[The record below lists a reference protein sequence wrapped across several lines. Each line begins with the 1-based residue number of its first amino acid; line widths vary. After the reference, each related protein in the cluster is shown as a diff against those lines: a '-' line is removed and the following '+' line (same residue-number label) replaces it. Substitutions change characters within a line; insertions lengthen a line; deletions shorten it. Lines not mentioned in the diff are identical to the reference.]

1 MTDTTQDG
9 ASAGG
14 WSPERSAAGGHNPYL
29 IAFVV
34 SIATFMEVLDTT
46 IANVAL
52 RHIAGG
58 LAVGIDES
66 TYVITS
72 YLVANAIV
80 LSISGWLSTV
90 IGRKRFYMICVAT
103 FTISSLLCGFAWN
116 LQSLVLFRILQGL
129 GGGGMATSEQA
140 ILADSFPP
148 EKRGQAFAIYG
159 VAVVVAPVIGP
170 TLGGWITDTY
180 SWHWV
185 FLINVPMGLL
195 SLFLVGRL
203 VKEPSGAE
211 EEREKLLSKGVQVDY
226 IGFALVAIGLGSL
239 EYVLDEGQRN
249 DWFGSNMIIFFAV
262 LSAVSL
268 LALIPWE
275 LTREE
280 PIIDLRLLGRRQFA
294 ACFLVMLGTGAV
306 LISTTQI
313 LPQLL
318 QTELNYT
325 ALLAGL
331 ALSPG
336 GIATL
341 MLMPVVGRLVS
352 TVQPKYLIMF
362 GATVVAFSMWHLT
375 GLNGDITYGY
385 AALAR
390 VFLAIGL
397 PFLFLPVTTASY
409 DGVPSDKTNQAS
421 ALINVARN
429 IGGSMGV
436 ALAQTV
442 LAQRQQFHQSRL
454 IEHAA
459 PSDLGYQQT
468 IDAMTRYF
476 QAQGSNPS
484 DAAAQAIAWVGKTLQ
499 QQVDFLAYIDV
510 FWMLAIIAVLMIP
523 TAAVLRPIDLGAPAR
538 GIRPRHSL
546 RAERIDCDAVSVDG
560 FECGGH
566 PARTI
571 FPT

>member
-1 MTDTTQDG
+1 MTDASQNG
-9 ASAGG
+9 ASTGA

-103 FTISSLLCGFAWN
+103 FSVASLLCGFAWN
-116 LQSLVLFRILQGL
+116 LEALVLFRILQGL

-148 EKRGQAFAIYG
+148 AKRGQAFAIYG

-185 FLINVPMGLL
+185 FLINVPMGML
-195 SLFLVGRL
+195 SLFLVGTL

-211 EEREKLLSKGVQVDY
+211 EEREKLLSKGLRVDY

-249 DWFGSNMIIFFAV
+249 DWFGSNLIVFFAV

-362 GATVVAFSMWHLT
+362 GAAVVAFSMWHLT

-390 VFLAIGL
+390 IFLAIGL

-409 DGVPSDKTNQAS
+409 DGVPPDKTNQAS

-436 ALAQTV
+436 ALAQTI

-476 QAQGSNPS
+476 QAQGSNAS
-484 DAAAQAIAWVGKTLQ
+484 DAASQAVSWVGKTLQ

-510 FWMLAIIAVLMIP
+510 FWTLAIVAVLMIP

-538 GIRPRHSL
+538 GH
-546 RAERIDCDAVSVDG
+546 
-560 FECGGH
+560 
-566 PARTI
+566 
-571 FPT
+571 

>member
-1 MTDTTQDG
+1 MTDATQDG
-9 ASAGG
+9 AYAGG

-90 IGRKRFYMICVAT
+90 IGRKRFYMMCVAT
-103 FTISSLLCGFAWN
+103 FSVASLLCGFAWN

-148 EKRGQAFAIYG
+148 RKRGQAFAIYG

-195 SLFLVGRL
+195 SLFLVGTL

-211 EEREKLLSKGVQVDY
+211 EERERLLSKGLRVDY
-226 IGFALVAIGLGSL
+226 VGFALVAIGLGSL

-262 LSAVSL
+262 LSGASL

-280 PIIDLRLLGRRQFA
+280 PIIDLRLLGRRQFG

-306 LISTTQI
+306 LISTTQL

-341 MLMPVVGRLVS
+341 MLMPVVGRLVG

-362 GATVVAFSMWHLT
+362 GATAVALSMWHLT

-385 AALAR
+385 AALSR
-390 VFLAIGL
+390 IFLAIGL

-409 DGVPSDKTNQAS
+409 DGVPPDKTNQAS

-459 PSDLGYQQT
+459 PSDLGYQQS
-468 IDAMTRYF
+468 IDTMTRFF
-476 QAQGSNPS
+476 QAHGSNAS
-484 DAAAQAIAWVGKTLQ
+484 DAASQAVAWVGRTLQ
-499 QQVDFLAYIDV
+499 QQVDLLAYIDV
-510 FWMLAIIAVLMIP
+510 FWTLAIIAVLMIP
-523 TAAVLRPIDLGAPAR
+523 TAVVLRPIDLGAPAK
-538 GIRPRHSL
+538 
-546 RAERIDCDAVSVDG
+546 
-560 FECGGH
+560 GH
-566 PARTI
+566 
-571 FPT
+571 

>member
-1 MTDTTQDG
+1 MTDVAQGGG
-9 ASAGG
+9 ASGS

-90 IGRKRFYMICVAT
+90 IGRKRFYMICVGI
-103 FTISSLLCGFAWN
+103 FTVTSLLCGFAWS
-116 LQSLVLFRILQGL
+116 LQALVLFRILQGL

-148 EKRGQAFAIYG
+148 AKRGQAFAIYG
-159 VAVVVAPVIGP
+159 VAVVVAPVVGP

-185 FLINVPMGLL
+185 FLINVPMGLI
-195 SLFLVGRL
+195 SLFLVGTL
-203 VKEPSGAE
+203 VNEPSGAE
-211 EEREKLLSKGVQVDY
+211 DERRELLRNGIRVDY
-226 IGFALVAIGLGSL
+226 IGFLLVAIGLGSL
-239 EYVLDEGQRN
+239 EFVLDEGQKN
-249 DWFGSNMIIFFAV
+249 DWFGSNMIVIFAFIAAFC
-262 LSAVSL
+262 LM
-268 LALIPWE
+268 ALIPWE
-275 LTREE
+275 LMRED
-280 PIIDLRLLGRRQFA
+280 PIVDISLLGRRQFGS
-294 ACFLVMLGTGAV
+294 CFLVMLGTGAV
-306 LISTTQI
+306 LISTTQL

-325 ALLAGL
+325 AMLAGL

-336 GIATL
+336 GIVTM
-341 MLMPVVGRLVS
+341 MLMPVVGNLIGI
-352 TVQPKYLIMF
+352 VQPKYLIVV
-362 GATVVAFSMWHLT
+362 GACIVALSMWHLT
-375 GLNGDITYGY
+375 GLTGDISYGY
-385 AALAR
+385 AAMAR
-390 VFLAIGL
+390 IFLAAGL

-409 DGVPSDKTNQAS
+409 GGVPPDKTNQAS

-429 IGGSMGV
+429 LGGSMGV

-442 LAQRQQFHQSRL
+442 LAQREQFHQSRL

-476 QAQGSNPS
+476 QAQGSNAS
-484 DAAAQAIAWVGKTLQ
+484 DAASQAIAWVGQTLQ
-499 QQVDFLAYIDV
+499 QQVALLAYIDV
-510 FWMLAIIAVLMIP
+510 FWMLAVVGSLMIP
-523 TAAVLRPIDLGAPAR
+523 LALIIEPIDLRAPAK
-538 GIRPRHSL
+538 
-546 RAERIDCDAVSVDG
+546 
-560 FECGGH
+560 GH
-566 PARTI
+566 
-571 FPT
+571 

>member
-1 MTDTTQDG
+1 MTDATQDG

-66 TYVITS
+66 TYIITS
-72 YLVANAIV
+72 YLVANAVV

-103 FTISSLLCGFAWN
+103 FSTASLLCGLAWN
-116 LQSLVLFRILQGL
+116 LQALVLFRILQGL

-148 EKRGQAFAIYG
+148 HKRGHAFAIYG

-195 SLFLVGRL
+195 SLLLVGML

-211 EEREKLLSKGVQVDY
+211 QERKMLLSKGLRVDY
-226 IGFALVAIGLGSL
+226 IGFLLVAIGLGSL
-239 EYVLDEGQRN
+239 EFVLDEGQRN
-249 DWFGSNMIIFFAV
+249 DWFGSNMIVIFAV
-262 LSAVSL
+262 LAAVSL
-268 LALIPWE
+268 VALIPWE
-275 LTREE
+275 LTRED
-280 PIIDLRLLGRRQFA
+280 PIVDLRLLGRRQFA

-306 LISTTQI
+306 LISTTQL

-325 ALLAGL
+325 AMLAGL

-341 MLMPVVGRLVS
+341 ILMPVAGRLVS
-352 TVQPKYLIMF
+352 TIQPKYLIMF
-362 GATVVAFSMWHLT
+362 GAAIVAFSMWHLT
-375 GLNGDITYGY
+375 GLTGDITYRY
-385 AALAR
+385 AALSR
-390 VFLAIGL
+390 IFLALGL

-409 DGVPSDKTNQAS
+409 DGVPADKTNQAS
-421 ALINVARN
+421 AMINVARN

-468 IDAMTRYF
+468 IEAMTRYF
-476 QAQGSNPS
+476 QAQGSNAN
-484 DAAAQAIAWVGKTLQ
+484 DAASQALAWVGRTLQ
-499 QQVDFLAYIDV
+499 QQVDLLAYIDV
-510 FWMLAIIAVLMIP
+510 FWTLAIIAMLMIP
-523 TAAVLRPIDLGAPAR
+523 TAAVLRSIDLSAPAR
-538 GIRPRHSL
+538 GH
-546 RAERIDCDAVSVDG
+546 
-560 FECGGH
+560 
-566 PARTI
+566 
-571 FPT
+571 

>member
-1 MTDTTQDG
+1 MTDTTQGG
-9 ASAGG
+9 ASTGA

-90 IGRKRFYMICVAT
+90 IGRKRFYMMCVAT
-103 FTISSLLCGFAWN
+103 FSLASLLCGLAWN
-116 LQSLVLFRILQGL
+116 LEALVLFRILQGL

-148 EKRGQAFAIYG
+148 AKRGQAFAIYG

-195 SLFLVGRL
+195 SLFLVGTL

-211 EEREKLLSKGVQVDY
+211 EERERLLSRGLRVDY
-226 IGFALVAIGLGSL
+226 IGFLLVAIGLGSL
-239 EYVLDEGQRN
+239 EFVLDEGQRN
-249 DWFGSNMIIFFAV
+249 DWFGSNMIIVFAV

-275 LTREE
+275 LTRED
-280 PIIDLRLLGRRQFA
+280 PIIDLRLLGRRQFG
-294 ACFLVMLGTGAV
+294 ACFLVMLATGAV
-306 LISTTQI
+306 LISTTQL

-325 ALLAGL
+325 AMLAGL

-341 MLMPVVGRLVS
+341 VLMPVVGRLVS
-352 TVQPKYLIMF
+352 AVQPKYLIMF
-362 GATVVAFSMWHLT
+362 GAAVVAFSMWHLT

-390 VFLAIGL
+390 IFLAVGL

-409 DGVPSDKTNQAS
+409 DGVPPDKTNQAS

-436 ALAQTV
+436 ALAQTI

-468 IDAMTRYF
+468 IEAMTRYF
-476 QAQGSNPS
+476 QAQGSNAS
-484 DAAAQAIAWVGKTLQ
+484 DAASQAVAWAGRTLQ

-510 FWMLAIIAVLMIP
+510 FWTLAIIAVLMIP
-523 TAAVLRPIDLGAPAR
+523 IAAVLRPIDLRAPAR
-538 GIRPRHSL
+538 GH
-546 RAERIDCDAVSVDG
+546 
-560 FECGGH
+560 
-566 PARTI
+566 
-571 FPT
+571 

>member
-523 TAAVLRPIDLGAPAR
+523 TAAVLRPIDLGAPSR
-538 GIRPRHSL
+538 GH
-546 RAERIDCDAVSVDG
+546 
-560 FECGGH
+560 
-566 PARTI
+566 
-571 FPT
+571 

>member
-1 MTDTTQDG
+1 MTDTAQGG

-90 IGRKRFYMICVAT
+90 IGRKRFYMICVAI
-103 FTISSLLCGFAWN
+103 FTVSSLLCGFAWN
-116 LQSLVLFRILQGL
+116 LQALVLFRILQGL

-148 EKRGQAFAIYG
+148 HKRGQAFAIYG

-180 SWHWV
+180 TWHWV
-185 FLINVPMGLL
+185 FLINVPMGML
-195 SLFLVGRL
+195 SLFLVGTL

-211 EEREKLLSKGVQVDY
+211 EERQKLLSKGLRVDY
-226 IGFALVAIGLGSL
+226 VGFLLVAIGLGSL

-249 DWFGSNMIIFFAV
+249 DWFGSNMIVFFAV

-275 LTREE
+275 LTRED
-280 PIIDLRLLGRRQFA
+280 PIVDLRLLGRRQFA
-294 ACFLVMLGTGAV
+294 ACFLVMLATGAV
-306 LISTTQI
+306 LISTTQL

-318 QTELNYT
+318 QSDLNYT
-325 ALLAGL
+325 AMLAGV

-336 GIATL
+336 GVATL
-341 MLMPVVGRLVS
+341 VLMPVVGRLVS
-352 TVQPKYLIMF
+352 SVQPKYLIMF
-362 GATVVAFSMWHLT
+362 GAAIVAFSMWHLT
-375 GLNGDITYGY
+375 GLTGDITYGY
-385 AALAR
+385 AAMSR
-390 VFLAIGL
+390 IFLALGL

-409 DGVPSDKTNQAS
+409 DGVPPDKTNQAS

-436 ALAQTV
+436 ALAQTI

-468 IDAMTRYF
+468 IETMTRFF
-476 QAQGSNPS
+476 QAQGSNAS
-484 DAAAQAIAWVGKTLQ
+484 DAASQAVAWVGRTLQ
-499 QQVDFLAYIDV
+499 QQVDLLAYIDV
-510 FWMLAIIAVLMIP
+510 FWTLAIIAVLMIP
-523 TAAVLRPIDLGAPAR
+523 TAAVLRPIKLGAPAR
-538 GIRPRHSL
+538 GH
-546 RAERIDCDAVSVDG
+546 
-560 FECGGH
+560 
-566 PARTI
+566 
-571 FPT
+571 

>member
-1 MTDTTQDG
+1 MTDVAQGG

-58 LAVGIDES
+58 LAIGLDES

-72 YLVANAIV
+72 YLVANAVV

-90 IGRKRFYMICVAT
+90 LGRKRFYMICVAT
-103 FTISSLLCGFAWN
+103 FTIASLLCGLAWN

-148 EKRGQAFAIYG
+148 QKRGQAFAIYG
-159 VAVVVAPVIGP
+159 VAVVVAPVVGP

-195 SLFLVGRL
+195 SLLLVGTL
-203 VKEPSGAE
+203 VKEPSSAE
-211 EEREKLLSKGVQVDY
+211 EERAELLSKGLRVDY
-226 IGFALVAIGLGSL
+226 VGFILIAVGLGAL
-239 EYVLDEGQRN
+239 EFVLDEGQRN
-249 DWFGSNMIIFFAV
+249 DWFGSNMILSFA
-262 LSAVSL
+262 LLAAFCL

-275 LTREE
+275 LSRDD
-280 PIIDLRLLGRRQFA
+280 PIVDIRLLGTRQFG
-294 ACFLVMLGTGAV
+294 ACALVMLGTFAV
-306 LISTTQI
+306 LISTTQL

-318 QTELNYT
+318 QTEVGYT
-325 ALLAGL
+325 AMLAGL

-336 GIATL
+336 GVATM
-341 MLMPVVGRLVS
+341 MLMPVAGRLVS
-352 TVQPKYLIMF
+352 VVQPKYLIMF
-362 GATVVAFSMWHLT
+362 GAAVAALSMWHMTGLT
-375 GLNGDITYGY
+375 GDISYGY

-390 VFLAIGL
+390 IYLAIGL

-409 DGVPSDKTNQAS
+409 DGVPPEKTNQAS

-436 ALAQTV
+436 AVAQTL

-468 IDAMTRYF
+468 LDQMTRFF
-476 QAQGSNPS
+476 QAQGASPS
-484 DAAAQAIAWVGKTLQ
+484 DAASQAIAWVGRTLQ

-510 FWMLAIIAVLMIP
+510 FWSLAIIAALLIP
-523 TAAVLRPIDLGAPAR
+523 IAATLRSIDLGAPTR
-538 GIRPRHSL
+538 GH
-546 RAERIDCDAVSVDG
+546 
-560 FECGGH
+560 
-566 PARTI
+566 
-571 FPT
+571 

>member
-1 MTDTTQDG
+1 MTDAAQGG
-9 ASAGG
+9 ASAGA

-80 LSISGWLSTV
+80 LSVSGWLSTV

-103 FTISSLLCGFAWN
+103 FSIASLLCGFAWN

-148 EKRGQAFAIYG
+148 HKRGQAFAIYG

-195 SLFLVGRL
+195 SLLLVGTL

-211 EEREKLLSKGVQVDY
+211 EERERLLSRGLRVDY
-226 IGFALVAIGLGSL
+226 IGFLLVAIGLGSL
-239 EYVLDEGQRN
+239 EFVLDEGQRN
-249 DWFGSNMIIFFAV
+249 DWFGSNMILVFA
-262 LSAVSL
+262 LLAAVSL

-275 LTREE
+275 LTRED
-280 PIIDLRLLGRRQFA
+280 PIVDLRLLGRRQFA

-306 LISTTQI
+306 LISTTQL

-325 ALLAGL
+325 AMLAGL

-341 MLMPVVGRLVS
+341 VLMPVVGRLVG

-362 GATVVAFSMWHLT
+362 GAALVAFSMWHLT
-375 GLNGDITYGY
+375 GLTGDITYGY
-385 AALAR
+385 AALSR
-390 VFLAIGL
+390 IFLALGL
-397 PFLFLPVTTASY
+397 PFLFLPITTASY
-409 DGVPSDKTNQAS
+409 DGVPPDKTNQAS

-454 IEHAA
+454 VEHAA

-476 QAQGSNPS
+476 QAQGSNAT
-484 DAAAQAIAWVGKTLQ
+484 DAASQALAWVGRTLQ
-499 QQVDFLAYIDV
+499 QQVDLLAYVDV
-510 FWMLAIIAVLMIP
+510 FWTLAVIAVLMIP
-523 TAAVLRPIDLGAPAR
+523 TAAVLRPIKLGAPAR
-538 GIRPRHSL
+538 GH
-546 RAERIDCDAVSVDG
+546 
-560 FECGGH
+560 
-566 PARTI
+566 
-571 FPT
+571 

>member
-1 MTDTTQDG
+1 MTDATQDG

-58 LAVGIDES
+58 LAVGIDKS

-72 YLVANAIV
+72 YLVANAVV

-103 FTISSLLCGFAWN
+103 FTVSSLLCGFAWN

-148 EKRGQAFAIYG
+148 QKRGQAFAIYG

-195 SLFLVGRL
+195 SLFLVGML

-211 EEREKLLSKGVQVDY
+211 EERERLLSKGLRVDY

-249 DWFGSNMIIFFAV
+249 DWFGSNLIITFAV

-275 LTREE
+275 LTRED

-341 MLMPVVGRLVS
+341 ILMPVAGRLVS

-375 GLNGDITYGY
+375 GLTSDITYGY
-385 AALAR
+385 AALSR
-390 VFLAIGL
+390 IFLAIGL

-409 DGVPSDKTNQAS
+409 DGVPPDKTNQAS

-476 QAQGSNPS
+476 QAQGSNAS
-484 DAAAQAIAWVGKTLQ
+484 DAASQAVAWVGKTLQ
-499 QQVDFLAYIDV
+499 EQVDFLAYIDV
-510 FWMLAIIAVLMIP
+510 FWTLAIIAVLMIP
-523 TAAVLRPIDLGAPAR
+523 TAAVLRPVDLHAPAR
-538 GIRPRHSL
+538 GH
-546 RAERIDCDAVSVDG
+546 
-560 FECGGH
+560 
-566 PARTI
+566 
-571 FPT
+571 

>member
-1 MTDTTQDG
+1 MTDVAQGG

-58 LAVGIDES
+58 LAIGLDES

-90 IGRKRFYMICVAT
+90 LGRKRFYMMCVAT
-103 FTISSLLCGFAWN
+103 FTIASLLCGLAWN

-148 EKRGQAFAIYG
+148 QKRGQAFAIYG
-159 VAVVVAPVIGP
+159 VAVVVAPVVGP

-195 SLFLVGRL
+195 SLLLVGTL
-203 VKEPSGAE
+203 VKEPSSAE
-211 EEREKLLSKGVQVDY
+211 EERAELLSKGLRVDY
-226 IGFALVAIGLGSL
+226 VGFILIAVGLGAL
-239 EYVLDEGQRN
+239 EFVLDEGQRN
-249 DWFGSNMIIFFAV
+249 DWFGSNMILSFA
-262 LSAVSL
+262 LLAAFCL

-275 LTREE
+275 LSRDD
-280 PIIDLRLLGRRQFA
+280 PIVDIRLLGTRQFG
-294 ACFLVMLGTGAV
+294 ACALVMLGTFAV
-306 LISTTQI
+306 LISTTQL

-318 QTELNYT
+318 QTEVGYT
-325 ALLAGL
+325 AMLAGL

-336 GIATL
+336 GIATM
-341 MLMPVVGRLVS
+341 MLMPVAGRLVS
-352 TVQPKYLIMF
+352 VVQPKYLIMF
-362 GATVVAFSMWHLT
+362 GAAVAALSMWHMTGLT
-375 GLNGDITYGY
+375 GDISYGY

-390 VFLAIGL
+390 IYLAIGL

-409 DGVPSDKTNQAS
+409 DGVPPEKTNQAS

-436 ALAQTV
+436 AVAQTL

-468 IDAMTRYF
+468 VDQMTRFF
-476 QAQGSNPS
+476 QAQGASPS
-484 DAAAQAIAWVGKTLQ
+484 DAASQAIAWVGRTLQ

-510 FWMLAIIAVLMIP
+510 FWSLAIIAALLIP
-523 TAAVLRPIDLGAPAR
+523 IAATLRSIDLGAPSR
-538 GIRPRHSL
+538 GH
-546 RAERIDCDAVSVDG
+546 
-560 FECGGH
+560 
-566 PARTI
+566 
-571 FPT
+571 

>member
-1 MTDTTQDG
+1 MTDVTQG
-9 ASAGG
+9 GVAAGG

-29 IAFVV
+29 IAGVV

-80 LSISGWLSTV
+80 LSISGWLATV
-90 IGRKRFYMICVAT
+90 MGRKRFYMICVGVFAAA
-103 FTISSLLCGFAWN
+103 SLLCGCAWS

-148 EKRGQAFAIYG
+148 HKRGQAFAIYG
-159 VAVVVAPVIGP
+159 VAVVVAPVVGP

-180 SWHWV
+180 TWHWV
-185 FLINVPMGLL
+185 FLINVPMGAL
-195 SLFLVGRL
+195 SLFLVGTL
-203 VKEPSGAE
+203 VSEPSGAE
-211 EEREKLLSKGVQVDY
+211 EERARLLKNGLRVDF
-226 IGFALVAIGLGSL
+226 IGFALVAVGLGSL
-239 EYVLDEGQRN
+239 EFVLDEGQRN
-249 DWFGSNMIIFFAV
+249 DWFGSNMILGFA
-262 LSAVSL
+262 L
-268 LALIPWE
+268 LAGASLAALVPWE
-275 LTREE
+275 LSRKD
-280 PIIDLRLLGRRQFA
+280 PIVDLTLLGQRQFG
-294 ACFLVMLGTGAV
+294 ACFLVMLATGAV
-306 LISTTQI
+306 LIATTQM

-331 ALSPG
+331 VLSPG
-336 GIATL
+336 GVVT
-341 MLMPVVGRLVS
+341 MMMMPIVGRLVS
-352 TVQPKYLIMF
+352 IVQPKYLLVF
-362 GATVVAFSMWHLT
+362 GAGAVAFAMWYLT

-385 AALAR
+385 AAMSR
-390 VFLAIGL
+390 VMLGVGL

-409 DGVPSDKTNQAS
+409 DGVPPDKTNQAS

-436 ALAQTV
+436 ALSQTV

-454 IEHAA
+454 VEHAA
-459 PSDLGYQQT
+459 PSDIGYQQT

-476 QAQGSNPS
+476 QAQGSNAS
-484 DAAAQAIAWVGKTLQ
+484 DAAGQAIAWVGQTLQ
-499 QQVDFLAYIDV
+499 HQIDLLAYIDV
-510 FWMLAIIAVLMIP
+510 FWVLAMLGLLMIP
-523 TAAVLRPIDLGAPAR
+523 VALSIRPIDLSAPR
-538 GIRPRHSL
+538 Q
-546 RAERIDCDAVSVDG
+546 
-560 FECGGH
+560 GH
-566 PARTI
+566 
-571 FPT
+571 

>member
-1 MTDTTQDG
+1 MTDAVQGG

-90 IGRKRFYMICVAT
+90 IGRKRFYMMCVAT
-103 FTISSLLCGFAWN
+103 FSLASLLCGFAWN

-148 EKRGQAFAIYG
+148 HKRGQAFAIYG

-180 SWHWV
+180 TWHWV

-195 SLFLVGRL
+195 SLFLVGTL

-211 EEREKLLSKGVQVDY
+211 EEREKLLSKGLRVDY
-226 IGFALVAIGLGSL
+226 VGFLLVAIGLGSL

-249 DWFGSNMIIFFAV
+249 DWFGSNMIVTFAV
-262 LSAVSL
+262 FSAVSL
-268 LALIPWE
+268 IALIPWE
-275 LTREE
+275 LTRED
-280 PIIDLRLLGRRQFA
+280 PIVDIRLLGQRQFG
-294 ACFLVMLGTGAV
+294 ACFLVMLATGAV

-325 ALLAGL
+325 AMLAGI

-341 MLMPVVGRLVS
+341 VLMPVAGRLVS
-352 TVQPKYLIMF
+352 SVQPKYLIMF
-362 GATVVAFSMWHLT
+362 GAVIVAFSMWHLT
-375 GLNGDITYGY
+375 GLTGDITYGY

-390 VFLAIGL
+390 IFLAIGL

-409 DGVPSDKTNQAS
+409 DGVPPDKTNQAS

-476 QAQGSNPS
+476 QAQGSNAS
-484 DAAAQAIAWVGKTLQ
+484 DAASQAIAWVGRTLQ

-510 FWMLAIIAVLMIP
+510 FWTLAIIAVLMIP
-523 TAAVLRPIDLGAPAR
+523 IAAALRPIDLRAPAR
-538 GIRPRHSL
+538 GH
-546 RAERIDCDAVSVDG
+546 
-560 FECGGH
+560 
-566 PARTI
+566 
-571 FPT
+571 

>member
-1 MTDTTQDG
+1 MTDTAQGG
-9 ASAGG
+9 APAGG

-72 YLVANAIV
+72 YLVANAVV

-90 IGRKRFYMICVAT
+90 IGRKRFYMICVAI
-103 FTISSLLCGFAWN
+103 FTLSSLLCGFAWN
-116 LQSLVLFRILQGL
+116 LQALVLFRIVQGL

-148 EKRGQAFAIYG
+148 HKRGQAFAIYG
-159 VAVVVAPVIGP
+159 VAVVVAPVVGP

-180 SWHWV
+180 TWHWV

-195 SLFLVGRL
+195 SLFLVGGL
-203 VKEPSGAE
+203 VREPSGAE
-211 EEREKLLSKGVQVDY
+211 EEREKLLSKGLRVDY
-226 IGFALVAIGLGSL
+226 VGFLLVAIGLGSL

-249 DWFGSNMIIFFAV
+249 DWFGSNMIVLFAV
-262 LSAVSL
+262 LAAVSL

-275 LTREE
+275 LTRED
-280 PIIDLRLLGRRQFA
+280 PIVDLRLLGRRQFA
-294 ACFLVMLGTGAV
+294 ACFLVMLATGAV

-318 QTELNYT
+318 QSDLNYT
-325 ALLAGL
+325 AMLAGL

-341 MLMPVVGRLVS
+341 VLMPVVGRLVS
-352 TVQPKYLIMF
+352 SVQPKYLIML
-362 GATVVAFSMWHLT
+362 GAAIVAFSMWHLT
-375 GLNGDITYGY
+375 GLTGDITYGY
-385 AALAR
+385 AAMSR
-390 VFLAIGL
+390 IFLALGL

-409 DGVPSDKTNQAS
+409 DGVPPDKTNQAS

-436 ALAQTV
+436 ALAQTI

-468 IDAMTRYF
+468 VETMTRFF
-476 QAQGSNPS
+476 QAQGSNAS
-484 DAAAQAIAWVGKTLQ
+484 DAASQAVAWVGRTLQ
-499 QQVDFLAYIDV
+499 QQVDLLAYIDV
-510 FWMLAIIAVLMIP
+510 FWTLAIIAVLMIP
-523 TAAVLRPIDLGAPAR
+523 TAAVLRPIKLGAPA
-538 GIRPRHSL
+538 L
-546 RAERIDCDAVSVDG
+546 
-560 FECGGH
+560 GH
-566 PARTI
+566 
-571 FPT
+571 

>member
-1 MTDTTQDG
+1 MTDAAEGG
-9 ASAGG
+9 ASVGD

-103 FTISSLLCGFAWN
+103 FTVSSLLCGFAWN

-148 EKRGQAFAIYG
+148 QKRGQAFAIYG

-180 SWHWV
+180 TWHWV

-195 SLFLVGRL
+195 SLFLVGML

-211 EEREKLLSKGVQVDY
+211 EERQKLLKKGLRVDY
-226 IGFALVAIGLGSL
+226 VGFLLVAVGLASL
-239 EYVLDEGQRN
+239 EFVLDEGQRN
-249 DWFGSNMIIFFAV
+249 DWFGSNMIVFFAV

-275 LTREE
+275 LTRED

-294 ACFLVMLGTGAV
+294 TCFLVMLGTGAV

-341 MLMPVVGRLVS
+341 LLMPVVGRLVS

-375 GLNGDITYGY
+375 GLTGDITYSY
-385 AALAR
+385 AALSR
-390 VFLAIGL
+390 IFLAIGL

-409 DGVPSDKTNQAS
+409 DGVPPDKTNQAS

-468 IDAMTRYF
+468 IDTMTRFF
-476 QAQGSNPS
+476 QAQGSNAS
-484 DAAAQAIAWVGKTLQ
+484 DAASQAVAWVGRTLQ

-510 FWMLAIIAVLMIP
+510 FWTLAIIAVLMIP
-523 TAAVLRPIDLGAPAR
+523 TAAMLRPINLGAPAR
-538 GIRPRHSL
+538 GH
-546 RAERIDCDAVSVDG
+546 
-560 FECGGH
+560 
-566 PARTI
+566 
-571 FPT
+571 

>member
-1 MTDTTQDG
+1 MRDAAHGG

-90 IGRKRFYMICVAT
+90 IGRKRFYMMCVAT
-103 FTISSLLCGFAWN
+103 FSVASLLCGFAWN

-148 EKRGQAFAIYG
+148 HKRGQAFAIYG
-159 VAVVVAPVIGP
+159 VAVVVAPVVGP

-195 SLFLVGRL
+195 SLFLVGTL
-203 VKEPSGAE
+203 VREPSGAE
-211 EEREKLLSKGVQVDY
+211 EEREKLLSKGLRVDY
-226 IGFALVAIGLGSL
+226 VGFLLVATGLGSL

-249 DWFGSNMIIFFAV
+249 DWFGSNMITTFAV

-275 LTREE
+275 LTRED
-280 PIIDLRLLGRRQFA
+280 PIVDIRLLGRRQFG
-294 ACFLVMLGTGAV
+294 ACFLVMLATGAV
-306 LISTTQI
+306 LISTTQL

-325 ALLAGL
+325 AMLAGL

-336 GIATL
+336 GVATL
-341 MLMPVVGRLVS
+341 VLMPVVGRLVGS
-352 TVQPKYLIMF
+352 VQPKYLIMF
-362 GATVVAFSMWHLT
+362 GAVIVAFSMWHLT
-375 GLNGDITYGY
+375 GLTGDITYGY
-385 AALAR
+385 AALSR
-390 VFLAIGL
+390 IFLALGL

-409 DGVPSDKTNQAS
+409 DGVPPDKTNQAS

-436 ALAQTV
+436 ALAQAV

-476 QAQGSNPS
+476 QAQGSSAS
-484 DAAAQAIAWVGKTLQ
+484 DAASQAIAWVGRTLQ

-510 FWMLAIIAVLMIP
+510 FWTLAIIAVLMIP
-523 TAAVLRPIDLGAPAR
+523 VAAVLRPIDLRAPAR
-538 GIRPRHSL
+538 GH
-546 RAERIDCDAVSVDG
+546 
-560 FECGGH
+560 
-566 PARTI
+566 
-571 FPT
+571 

>member
-1 MTDTTQDG
+1 MTDTAQGG

-90 IGRKRFYMICVAT
+90 IGRKRFYMICVAI
-103 FTISSLLCGFAWN
+103 FTVSSLLCGFAWN

-148 EKRGQAFAIYG
+148 HKRGQAFAIYG

-180 SWHWV
+180 TWHWV

-195 SLFLVGRL
+195 SLFLVGTL

-211 EEREKLLSKGVQVDY
+211 EEREKLLSKGLRVDY
-226 IGFALVAIGLGSL
+226 VGFLLVAIGLGSL

-249 DWFGSNMIIFFAV
+249 DWFGSNMIVFFAV

-275 LTREE
+275 LTRED
-280 PIIDLRLLGRRQFA
+280 PIVDLRLLGRRQFA
-294 ACFLVMLGTGAV
+294 ACFLVMLATGAV
-306 LISTTQI
+306 LISTTQL

-318 QTELNYT
+318 QSEFNYT
-325 ALLAGL
+325 AMLAGL

-341 MLMPVVGRLVS
+341 VLMPVVGRLVS
-352 TVQPKYLIMF
+352 SVQPKYLIML
-362 GATVVAFSMWHLT
+362 GATIVAFSMWHLT
-375 GLNGDITYGY
+375 GLSGDITYGY
-385 AALAR
+385 AAMSR
-390 VFLAIGL
+390 IFLALGL

-409 DGVPSDKTNQAS
+409 DGVPPDKTNQAS

-436 ALAQTV
+436 ALAQTI

-468 IDAMTRYF
+468 IETMTRFF
-476 QAQGSNPS
+476 QAQGSNAS
-484 DAAAQAIAWVGKTLQ
+484 DAASQAVAWVGRTLQ
-499 QQVDFLAYIDV
+499 HQVDLLAYIDV
-510 FWMLAIIAVLMIP
+510 FWTLAIIAVLMIP
-523 TAAVLRPIDLGAPAR
+523 TAAVLRPIELGAPAR
-538 GIRPRHSL
+538 GH
-546 RAERIDCDAVSVDG
+546 
-560 FECGGH
+560 
-566 PARTI
+566 
-571 FPT
+571 

>member
-1 MTDTTQDG
+1 MSDIAEG
-9 ASAGG
+9 AGTA

-66 TYVITS
+66 TYIVTS

-90 IGRKRFYMICVAT
+90 IGRKRFYMICVGT
-103 FTISSLLCGFAWN
+103 FAFASLLCGIAWS
-116 LQSLVLFRILQGL
+116 LETLVLFRIIQGL

-148 EKRGQAFAIYG
+148 ARRGQAFAIYG

-180 SWHWV
+180 SWHWI

-195 SLFLVGRL
+195 SLFLVGTL

-211 EEREKLLSKGVQVDY
+211 QEREELLKDGIRVDY
-226 IGFALVAIGLGSL
+226 IGFMLVAIGLGSL
-239 EYVLDEGQRN
+239 EFVLDEGQRN
-249 DWFGSNMIIFFAV
+249 DWFGSNMIAGFALV
-262 LSAVSL
+262 SAFCL
-268 LALIPWE
+268 LALVPWE
-275 LTREE
+275 LMRND
-280 PIIDLRLLGRRQFA
+280 PIVDLRLLGRRQFGS
-294 ACFLVMLGTGAV
+294 CFLVMLCTGAV
-306 LISTTQI
+306 LISTTQL

-318 QTELNYT
+318 QTELGYT

-331 ALSPG
+331 ALSPAG
-336 GIATL
+336 VVTL
-341 MLMPVVGRLVS
+341 LLMPVVGNLIGR
-352 TVQPKYLIMF
+352 VQPKYLIAF
-362 GATVVAFSMWHLT
+362 GACVTALSMWHLT
-375 GLNGDITYGY
+375 GLTPDITYGY

-390 VFLAIGL
+390 IFLAVAL

-409 DGVPSDKTNQAS
+409 DGVPPGKTNQAS

-429 IGGSMGV
+429 VGGSIGV
-436 ALAQTV
+436 ALAQTM

-454 IEHAA
+454 IEHAV
-459 PSDLGYQQT
+459 PSGIGYQQT

-476 QAQGSNPS
+476 QAQGSNAS
-484 DAAAQAIAWVGKTLQ
+484 DAASQAIAWVGQTLQ
-499 QQVDFLAYIDV
+499 SQVDFLAYIDV
-510 FWMLAIIAVLMIP
+510 FWILSIIGLVMIP
-523 TAAVLRPIDLGAPAR
+523 LALIIKPIDLAAP
-538 GIRPRHSL
+538 PK
-546 RAERIDCDAVSVDG
+546 
-560 FECGGH
+560 GH
-566 PARTI
+566 
-571 FPT
+571 

>member
-1 MTDTTQDG
+1 MTDVAQGG

-58 LAVGIDES
+58 LAVGLDES

-72 YLVANAIV
+72 YLVANAVV

-90 IGRKRFYMICVAT
+90 LGRKRFYMMCVAT
-103 FTISSLLCGFAWN
+103 FTIASLLCGLAWN

-148 EKRGQAFAIYG
+148 QKRGQAFAIYG
-159 VAVVVAPVIGP
+159 VAVVVAPVVGP

-195 SLFLVGRL
+195 SLLLVGTL
-203 VKEPSGAE
+203 VKEPSSAE
-211 EEREKLLSKGVQVDY
+211 EERAELLSKGLRVDY
-226 IGFALVAIGLGSL
+226 VGFILIAVGLGAL
-239 EYVLDEGQRN
+239 EFVLDEGQRN
-249 DWFGSNMIIFFAV
+249 DWFGSNMILSFA
-262 LSAVSL
+262 LLAAFCL

-275 LTREE
+275 LLRDD
-280 PIIDLRLLGRRQFA
+280 PIVDIRLLGTRQFG
-294 ACFLVMLGTGAV
+294 ACAVVMLGTFAV
-306 LISTTQI
+306 LISTTQL

-318 QTELNYT
+318 QTEVGYT
-325 ALLAGL
+325 AMLAGL

-336 GIATL
+336 GIATM
-341 MLMPVVGRLVS
+341 MLMPVAGRLVS
-352 TVQPKYLIMF
+352 VVQPKYLIMF
-362 GATVVAFSMWHLT
+362 GAAVAALSMWHMTGLT
-375 GLNGDITYGY
+375 GDISYGY

-390 VFLAIGL
+390 IYLAIGL

-409 DGVPSDKTNQAS
+409 DGVPPEKTNQAS

-429 IGGSMGV
+429 IGGSIGV
-436 ALAQTV
+436 AVAQTL

-468 IDAMTRYF
+468 IDTMTRYF
-476 QAQGSNPS
+476 QAQGSNAS
-484 DAAAQAIAWVGKTLQ
+484 DAASQAVAWVGKTLQ

-510 FWMLAIIAVLMIP
+510 FWTLAIIAALLIP
-523 TAAVLRPIDLGAPAR
+523 IAATLRSIDLGAPAR
-538 GIRPRHSL
+538 GH
-546 RAERIDCDAVSVDG
+546 
-560 FECGGH
+560 
-566 PARTI
+566 
-571 FPT
+571 

>member
-1 MTDTTQDG
+1 MSEVAAGG
-9 ASAGG
+9 AAGG

-80 LSISGWLSTV
+80 LSISGWLATV
-90 IGRKRFYMICVAT
+90 IGRKRFYMICVAV
-103 FTISSLLCGFAWN
+103 FAMSSLLCGLAWS
-116 LQSLVLFRILQGL
+116 LESLVLFRILQGL

-148 EKRGQAFAIYG
+148 HKRGQAFAIYG
-159 VAVVVAPVIGP
+159 VAVVVAPVVGP

-185 FLINVPMGLL
+185 FLINLPMGIL
-195 SLFLVGRL
+195 SLVLVGTL
-203 VKEPSGAE
+203 VSEPSGAE
-211 EEREKLLSKGVQVDY
+211 EERRRLLRNGLRVDFV
-226 IGFALVAIGLGSL
+226 GFALVAIGLGSL
-239 EYVLDEGQRN
+239 EFVLDEGQRN
-249 DWFGSNMIIFFAV
+249 DWFGSTMIVCFALV
-262 LSAVSL
+262 AGACL

-275 LTREE
+275 LTRRD
-280 PIIDLRLLGRRQFA
+280 PIVDIRLLGRRQFGG
-294 ACFLVMLGTGAV
+294 CFLVMLATGAV
-306 LISTTQI
+306 LIATTQM

-318 QTELNYT
+318 QAELNYT

-336 GIATL
+336 GIIT
-341 MLMPVVGRLVS
+341 MMMMPIVGRLVS
-352 TVQPKYLIMF
+352 VVQPKYLLVF
-362 GATVVAFSMWHLT
+362 GACVVAGAMWYLT
-375 GLNGDITYGY
+375 GLTGDITYGY
-385 AALAR
+385 AALSR
-390 VFLAIGL
+390 VILGVGL

-409 DGVPSDKTNQAS
+409 DGVPPDKTNQAS

-436 ALAQTV
+436 ALSQTI

-454 IEHAA
+454 VEHAA
-459 PSDLGYQQT
+459 PSDIGYQQT
-468 IDAMTRYF
+468 IETMTRYF
-476 QAQGSNPS
+476 QSHGSSAS
-484 DAAAQAIAWVGKTLQ
+484 DAAAQAVAWVGQTLQ
-499 QQVDFLAYIDV
+499 HQVALLAYIDV
-510 FWMLAIIAVLMIP
+510 FWTLSLLGLLMIP
-523 TAAVLRPIDLGAPAR
+523 VALSLRSIDLGAAPR
-538 GIRPRHSL
+538 GH
-546 RAERIDCDAVSVDG
+546 
-560 FECGGH
+560 
-566 PARTI
+566 
-571 FPT
+571 

>member
-1 MTDTTQDG
+1 MTDATQDG
-9 ASAGG
+9 TSAGG
-14 WSPERSAAGGHNPYL
+14 WSPERSAAGGHSPYL

-58 LAVGIDES
+58 LAVGLDES
-66 TYVITS
+66 TYVVTS
-72 YLVANAIV
+72 YLVANAVV

-90 IGRKRFYMICVAT
+90 LGRKRFYMICVAT
-103 FTISSLLCGFAWN
+103 FSVASLLCGLAWN
-116 LQSLVLFRILQGL
+116 LEALVLFRIIQGL

-148 EKRGQAFAIYG
+148 QKRGQAFAIYG

-195 SLFLVGRL
+195 SLFLVGTL
-203 VKEPSGAE
+203 VNEPSSAE
-211 EEREKLLSKGVQVDY
+211 EERAELLSKGLRVDY
-226 IGFALVAIGLGSL
+226 IGFILIAVGLGAL
-239 EYVLDEGQRN
+239 EFVLDEGQRN
-249 DWFGSNMIIFFAV
+249 DWFGSNMILSFA
-262 LSAVSL
+262 LLAAFCL

-275 LTREE
+275 LSRDD
-280 PIIDLRLLGRRQFA
+280 PIVDIRLLGTRQFG
-294 ACFLVMLGTGAV
+294 ACALVMLGTFAV
-306 LISTTQI
+306 LISTTQL

-318 QTELNYT
+318 QTELGYT
-325 ALLAGL
+325 AMLAGMV
-331 ALSPG
+331 LSPG
-336 GIATL
+336 GVATM
-341 MLMPVVGRLVS
+341 MLMPIAGRLVS
-352 TVQPKYLIMF
+352 VVQPKYLIMF
-362 GATVVAFSMWHLT
+362 GAAVAALSMWHMT
-375 GLNGDITYGY
+375 GLTADISYGY

-390 VFLAIGL
+390 IYLAIGL

-409 DGVPSDKTNQAS
+409 DGVPPEKTNQAS

-429 IGGSMGV
+429 IGGSIGV
-436 ALAQTV
+436 AVAQTL

-468 IDAMTRYF
+468 LDQMTRFF
-476 QAQGSNPS
+476 QAQGASAS
-484 DAAAQAIAWVGKTLQ
+484 DAASQAIAWIGRTLQ

-510 FWMLAIIAVLMIP
+510 FWTLAIIAALLIP
-523 TAAVLRPIDLGAPAR
+523 IAATLRSIDLGAPAR
-538 GIRPRHSL
+538 GH
-546 RAERIDCDAVSVDG
+546 
-560 FECGGH
+560 
-566 PARTI
+566 
-571 FPT
+571 

>member
-1 MTDTTQDG
+1 MTDATQGG

-90 IGRKRFYMICVAT
+90 IGRKRFYMMCVAI
-103 FTISSLLCGFAWN
+103 FTLASLLCGFAWN
-116 LQSLVLFRILQGL
+116 LESLVLFRILQGL

-148 EKRGQAFAIYG
+148 HKRGQAFAVYG

-180 SWHWV
+180 TWHWV
-185 FLINVPMGLL
+185 FLINVPMGML
-195 SLFLVGRL
+195 SLFLVGTL

-211 EEREKLLSKGVQVDY
+211 EERQKLLSKGLRVDY
-226 IGFALVAIGLGSL
+226 VGFVLVAIGLGSL
-239 EYVLDEGQRN
+239 EFVLDEGQRK
-249 DWFGSNMIIFFAV
+249 DWFGSNMIVVFAV
-262 LSAVSL
+262 LAAVSL

-275 LTREE
+275 LTRKD
-280 PIIDLRLLGRRQFA
+280 PIVDLRLLGRRQFA
-294 ACFLVMLGTGAV
+294 ACFLVMLATGAV
-306 LISTTQI
+306 LISTTQL

-325 ALLAGL
+325 AMLAGL

-341 MLMPVVGRLVS
+341 VLMPVVGRLVS

-362 GATVVAFSMWHLT
+362 GAAIVAFSMWHLT
-375 GLNGDITYGY
+375 GLTGDITYGY
-385 AALAR
+385 AALSR
-390 VFLAIGL
+390 IFLALGL

-409 DGVPSDKTNQAS
+409 DGIPPDKTNQAS

-436 ALAQTV
+436 ALAQTM

-454 IEHAA
+454 VEHAA

-468 IDAMTRYF
+468 IDAVTRYF
-476 QAQGSNPS
+476 QAQGSNAS
-484 DAAAQAIAWVGKTLQ
+484 DAAAQAVAWVGKTLQ
-499 QQVDFLAYIDV
+499 RQVDLLAYIDV
-510 FWMLAIIAVLMIP
+510 FWTLAIVAVLMIP
-523 TAAVLRPIDLGAPAR
+523 TAAVLRRIDLSAPTR
-538 GIRPRHSL
+538 GH
-546 RAERIDCDAVSVDG
+546 
-560 FECGGH
+560 
-566 PARTI
+566 
-571 FPT
+571 